1 MLVSAPLAHQRKL
14 VEGADKSTT
23 HHAKTDSRL
32 DSLPLPAPAEQT
44 QRAEAGREEWE
55 SAREWSR
62 MRRWQCEHHQTSAH
76 GQQEDSAQGSQQKF
90 HEGNRFQSRGATIPY
105 GQIPK
110 A

>member
-44 QRAEAGREEWE
+44 QRAEAGGEEWKGGGGWGLDQRLCDRSGRKVPSGISE
-55 SAREWSR
+55 CWRKPLSN
-62 MRRWQCEHHQTSAH
+62 
-76 GQQEDSAQGSQQKF
+76 DS
-90 HEGNRFQSRGATIPY
+90 GNAG
-105 GQIPK
+105 
-110 A
+110 